1 MIASA
6 EEYASTDQEK
16 RKNIDLKN
24 SAEALCYEADK
35 ELRLFKD
42 SIPEEK
48 QNQVQSLIESI
59 RANITAENFDAL
71 NLELEELRAAMK
83 EMLDTQPLI
92 DKDNP
97 IENN

>member
-1 MIASA
+1 MLQLKQSFL
-6 EEYASTDQEK
+6 E
-16 RKNIDLKN
+16 LKN

-71 NLELEELRAAMK
+71 NVELEELRAAMK
-83 EMLDTQPLI
+83 EMLDTQPLM
-92 DKDNP
+92 DKENP